1 MGVKN
6 KIQLHGMKS
15 GARHPPNPSTAERDR
30 ALLLEIADHDLPP
43 LLAEV
48 VDEYQELPYARPPF
62 MWKWVHKL
70 APRNTLPCVDSRYSD
85 DVPLDKTLTILFVTL
100 LDDILEKGG
109 DSATFQAATRIPYED
124 DITTFPAQVD
134 EEYVRFTRR
143 VWELLIDRI
152 QRGPAFDTY
161 APLFHYDIGQAINA
175 IEYTDLVNRRPELAT
190 MADLERY
197 ESHNMVMFGYAD
209 IDLMHST
216 TGIGNDHSTLRT
228 AIWHAQLMARIG
240 NWVSTWERELREGD
254 ISAGVV
260 VYALENDVISQSDI
274 RALRNGQL
282 EADALI
288 ERIKAREVEAEFLT
302 RWDEQYQKLWEIND
316 ELTTMDLTPFIKGM
330 EEVLRYHLAST
341 GLK

>member
-1 MGVKN
+1 
-6 KIQLHGMKS
+6 MKS
-15 GARHPPNPSTAERDR
+15 GARHPPCSPTVEGDR
-30 ALLLEIADHDLPP
+30 ALLLEIENHELPP
-43 LLAEV
+43 LLADV
-48 VDEYQELPYARPPF
+48 VHEYQALPYARPPF

-70 APRNTLPCVDSRYSD
+70 APCNTLPCVDSRYSD

-100 LDDILEKGG
+100 LDDVLEKGG
-109 DSATFQAATRIPYED
+109 DSATFEAASRIPFDED
-124 DITTFPAQVD
+124 IATPPAQVD
-134 EEYVRFTRR
+134 QEYVQFARR
-143 VWELLIDRI
+143 VWELLVDRI
-152 QRGPAFDTY
+152 QRGPAYDAY
-161 APLFHYDIGQAINA
+161 APLFHYDVKQAINA

-216 TGIGNDHSTLRT
+216 TGIENDHSTLRT

-254 ISAGVV
+254 ISAGIVI
-260 VYALENDVISQSDI
+260 YALENEIISQSDI
-274 RALRNGQL
+274 RALRSGQL
-282 EADALI
+282 EADELV
-288 ERIKAREVEAEFLT
+288 ERIAAAEVEAEFLE
-302 RWDEQYQKLWEIND
+302 RWDEQYEQLWAIND
-316 ELTTMDLTPFIKGM
+316 DLTTMDLTPFIEGM